1 MLNFY
6 NFSIL
11 CIAKKKQYYFYYN
24 IVRNFYVV
32 YWLLIDIIFITG
44 TPKGQIP
51 VLEVDGKMMCES
63 MTIVRFIARE
73 YSKFS
78 N

>member
-1 MLNFY
+1 MNT
-6 NFSIL
+6 
-11 CIAKKKQYYFYYN
+11 
-24 IVRNFYVV
+24 
-32 YWLLIDIIFITG
+32 IFITG

-51 VLEVDGKMMCES
+51 VLEVDGKMICES
-63 MTIVRFIARE
+63 MAIVRFIARE

>member
-1 MLNFY
+1 MF
-6 NFSIL
+6 
-11 CIAKKKQYYFYYN
+11 AA
-24 IVRNFYVV
+24 
-32 YWLLIDIIFITG
+32 LLKIGEINVIFVTG
-44 TPKGQIP
+44 TPKGQLP

-63 MTIVRFIARE
+63 MAIVRFIARE

>member
-1 MLNFY
+1 MLIF
-6 NFSIL
+6 
-11 CIAKKKQYYFYYN
+11 
-24 IVRNFYVV
+24 IV
-32 YWLLIDIIFITG
+32 WLKIGDVDIIFITG

-51 VLEVDGKMMCES
+51 VLEVDGKMICES
-63 MTIVRFIARE
+63 LAIVRFIARE